1 MWDIHR
7 LRKNQTATALLGA
20 LLAILLVGVGVVVV
34 ADFSG
39 DFSDDPQLTVQLP
52 VDGSVVADGSPVKY
66 LDITVGKVV
75 GAANSGRDARPEA
88 RISIGARWLG
98 DLPAGIT
105 ATVGPVSIFGNQYV
119 ILEPPGGTPAAGHYR
134 SGDVIPA
141 AGTGNTPSLQSTFVS
156 LDDVLKQIS
165 PAKLNTGLSGIANA
179 LDGQGA
185 KLGKTLVDL
194 NQYLGQ
200 MLPLWPTVVQ
210 DLGELARLARSLD
223 QDVPGFLQLVA
234 NATRTSQTLTRNSA
248 AYDALIGGGAAL
260 ASQSATL
267 LRETSQAYADTI
279 SGAVPLLQALSQGP
293 DLVNRTLAGLDKW
306 ASAWAKVLASGTP
319 NVTLA
324 PLSVARPAD
333 LLLAIVS
340 GGSNSAQSLNAA
352 IRPGFADPPTY
363 PGCPAQLCPSGAATN
378 AERVTRLTAA
388 AGDAGAVSAAQA
400 QAATT
405 LLLAHL
411 GLTPRAADSVET
423 LQLAPLLLTGDSGG
437 GR

>member
-66 LDITVGKVV
+66 LDITVGKVL

-210 DLGELARLARSLD
+210 DLGELARLARSLN

-260 ASQSATL
+260 ANQSATL

-352 IRPGFADPPTY
+352 IRPGFADPSTY

-423 LQLAPLLLTGDSGG
+423 LQLAPLLLTGGSGG